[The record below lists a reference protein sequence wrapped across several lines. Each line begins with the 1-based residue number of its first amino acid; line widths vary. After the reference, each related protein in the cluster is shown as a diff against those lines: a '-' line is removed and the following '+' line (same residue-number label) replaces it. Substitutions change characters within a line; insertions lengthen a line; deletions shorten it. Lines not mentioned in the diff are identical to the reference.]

1 MASDGGF
8 VPLRTT
14 LDLRNHVLAILAP
27 GTTLDISA
35 GDALRTALSLLFL
48 GFLFWPIVLAAVA
61 GAWLVFVKA
70 GRPGWACLVPG
81 YNLAQ
86 LLLLAKLPRRSWVLL
101 LVPGVNVVL
110 LAVACCRLAHAF
122 RKGPGFAAGLVLLP
136 PLYMT
141 ILGMSRA
148 RYRRFEVI
156 QGAKRNDVVTEPS
169 RLARTQPS
177 LAPTPG
183 KDSPQQVVDS
193 MRPWSAQPVLR
204 LRRNPPQR
212 GDSMRPWSAQPVLR
226 PTRASPACTAGHPPA
241 RTVTRAA
248 PSRASPRLHL
258 V

>member
-1 MASDGGF
+1 MTSDGAL

-14 LDLRNHVLAILAP
+14 LDLRSHALAIMVP

-48 GFLFWPIVLAAVA
+48 GFLSWPIVVAAVA

-110 LAVACCRLAHAF
+110 LVVACCRLARAF

-156 QGAKRNDVVTEPS
+156 QGAKRDVVVTEPS

-183 KDSPQQVVDS
+183 EDSPQRVVDPI
-193 MRPWSAQPVLR
+193 RPGSAQPVPR
-204 LRRNPPQR
+204 L
-212 GDSMRPWSAQPVLR
+212 A
-226 PTRASPACTAGHPPA
+226 RASPPCAAGRPPA
-241 RTVTRAA
+241 RAVTRAA
-248 PSRASPRLHL
+248 PSRTSPRLHL